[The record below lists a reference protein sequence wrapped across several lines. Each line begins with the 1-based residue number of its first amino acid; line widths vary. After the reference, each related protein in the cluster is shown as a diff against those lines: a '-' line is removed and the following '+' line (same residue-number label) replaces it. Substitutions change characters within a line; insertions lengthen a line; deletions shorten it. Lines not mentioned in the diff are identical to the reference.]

1 MKTRAALTA
10 VAILWVLVAVR
21 WERSPRAQAVRS
33 TAPERSHRLAATPQ
47 TVHVGFFDARIEPVL
62 RIASGD
68 VVDVDTLITSSPN
81 GLQNLGVPAN
91 EVQQSLRDITAQ
103 VKERGPGGHIL
114 TGPVSIEGAA
124 PGDAL
129 EVRILS
135 VDLPIA
141 YGYQACS
148 DSWTFLPNNCEEP
161 KRRLIRFDRDRGVAS
176 LGAATRIPLRPF
188 FGILGVAPAPARGRL
203 SSLPPDSHGGNMD
216 VKELV
221 AGATVFLPVRVPGA
235 LFSAGDGHA
244 AQGDGEAGGTALET
258 SLRGRLQFIV
268 RKDLRLEWPRFETPT
283 HYMTFGADPDLT
295 QATRIAVQGMIDFLI
310 DAKGMSRTEA
320 NALTGIAADLRMS
333 EIVDQNMGVYMTVAK
348 SIFGER

>member
-1 MKTRAALTA
+1 MNARTA
-10 VAILWVLVAVR
+10 VMTVAVLWVPVTVASDGALHEQSATGGR
-21 WERSPRAQAVRS
+21 
-33 TAPERSHRLAATPQ
+33 THRLEATPR
-47 TVHVGFFDARIEPVL
+47 TVHVGFFDSRIAPVL

-68 VVDVDTLITSSPN
+68 VVDVDTLITNSPK
-81 GLQNLGVPAN
+81 GLENLGVPAN
-91 EVQQSLRDITAQ
+91 EVQQSLRDISEQ

-114 TGPVSIEGAA
+114 TGPVLVEGAA
-124 PGDAL
+124 PGDVL

-135 VDLPIA
+135 VELPIA

-148 DSWTFLPNNCEEP
+148 DSWTFLPKNCEEP
-161 KRRLIRFDRDRGVAS
+161 RRRLIRLDRERGTAS
-176 LGAATRIPLRPF
+176 LGVATRIPLRPF
-188 FGILGVAPAPARGRL
+188 FGILGVAPAAERGRL

-221 AGATVFLPVRVPGA
+221 AGTTAFLPIRVGGA

-244 AQGDGEAGGTALET
+244 AQGDGEVGGTALET
-258 SLRGRLQFIV
+258 SLRGRLQLTV

-310 DAKGMSRTEA
+310 EAKGMSRTEA

-333 EIVDQNMGVYMTVAK
+333 EIVDQNMGVYMTVAR
-348 SIFGER
+348 SIFGGR